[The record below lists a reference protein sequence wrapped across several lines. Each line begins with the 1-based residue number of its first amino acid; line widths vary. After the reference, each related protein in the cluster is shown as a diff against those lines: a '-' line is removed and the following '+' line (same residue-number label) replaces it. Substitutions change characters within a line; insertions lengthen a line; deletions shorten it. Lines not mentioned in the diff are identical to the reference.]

1 MIDVCIRPE
10 ARLKAAVIDKLYLSS
25 HVDRDAVL
33 VSEMVV
39 DNWSRRADVV
49 LANGKL
55 WCFEIK
61 SEMDSLSRLPG
72 QIDTFARSFEKLIVV
87 VARKFEAAA
96 RELLPDGVGLWVEDG
111 DGILKERVR
120 PKVMALSKEAAIIA
134 MTAAELRRLLACN
147 GMAPTGDAQRA
158 QLCELAACLP
168 ASDLANAARDAIK
181 KRHRARHVIFEERR
195 AKDGTTAALS
205 ALRRPAV
212 RSSREDQPDAASPLP
227 SGICAPEIAWDNP
240 AFHLAPAGPVLRRI
254 RR

>member
-1 MIDVCIRPE
+1 MIDVRIRPE

-72 QIDTFARSFEKLIVV
+72 QIDTFARSFEKLVIV
-87 VARKFEAAA
+87 VARKFEEAA
-96 RELLPDGVGLWVEDG
+96 RVLLPEGVGLWVEDA
-111 DGILKERVR
+111 DGALKERVR
-120 PKVMALSKEAAIIA
+120 PRVMALSKEAAITA

-147 GMAPTGDAQRA
+147 GTAPAGDAQRA
-158 QLCELAACLP
+158 QLSQLAACLP

-181 KRHRARHVIFEERR
+181 KRHRARHAVFEERR
-195 AKDGTTAALS
+195 MKDGTMAALS
-205 ALRRPAV
+205 ALRRPPA
-212 RSSREDQPDAASPLP
+212 RSSRP
-227 SGICAPEIAWDNP
+227 SHAELAPSQIVRDHSHEIGWDNP
-240 AFHLAPAGPVLRRI
+240 ALYLAPAGPVLRRLSG
-254 RR
+254 